1 MLPVIVNRKIRIG
14 VVGCGRISKNHFD
27 SIKKHADNIELMAVC
42 DIDSRVLTKHTS
54 ECSVSGYLDFERML
68 AAEQLDLVALCASK
82 CRISCV
88 FNPDHRRD
96 GC

>member
-42 DIDSRVLTKHTS
+42 DIDSQVLNKHAS
-54 ECSVSGYLDFERML
+54 EYAVSGYLDFEKSM
-68 AAEQLDLVALCASK
+68 A
-82 CRISCV
+82 
-88 FNPDHRRD
+88 
-96 GC
+96 